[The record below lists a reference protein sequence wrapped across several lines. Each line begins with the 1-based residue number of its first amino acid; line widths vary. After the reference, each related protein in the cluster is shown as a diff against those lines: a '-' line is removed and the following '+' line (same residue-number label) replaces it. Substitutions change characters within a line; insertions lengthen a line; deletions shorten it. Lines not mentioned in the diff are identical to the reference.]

1 MERRGLYA
9 FSTNLSKKHG
19 VFNTLRVKAEKKTDW
34 LKINPKKQKK
44 KD

>member
-19 VFNTLRVKAEKKTDW
+19 VFNTLRFKANKQRDRREVKLKK
-34 LKINPKKQKK
+34 
-44 KD
+44 